1 MRLLAISD
9 LHLGHAKNREALDVL
24 SHHPDDWLIVAGDVG
39 EKPAH
44 LVYALDRLTPR
55 FAKVIWAPGNHDLW
69 CPPDATDRTRG
80 QARYDE
86 LVAICRSYGVVTP
99 EDPYLEFPAPQH
111 AAQHP
116 APSTEHPAPIFI
128 CPLFLLYDYSF
139 HPRGITDPLAWA
151 RESGVVCGDEWML
164 SPEPWP
170 SRRAWCDA
178 RIAYTEPRLSALPG
192 DASTI
197 LISHWPLR
205 YDLARP
211 PRVPRFSIWCGS
223 SRTEQWPTRF
233 RAQAVVNGHLHMRTS
248 ILRDEVRHVEV
259 SLGYPRDWTF
269 DRGID
274 FYLREILPKADS
286 RFVPARDPFM
296 IPYS

>member
-9 LHLGHAKNREALDVL
+9 LHLSHAKNREGLDAI
-24 SHHPDDWLIVAGDVG
+24 SAHPDDWLIVAGDVG
-39 EKPAH
+39 EKPDH
-44 LVYALDRLTPR
+44 LVYALDRLVPR
-55 FAKVIWAPGNHDLW
+55 FAKVIWTPGNHDLW

-86 LVAICRSYGVVTP
+86 LVAICRSYGVATP
-99 EDPYLEFPAPQH
+99 EDPYLEFAPRT
-111 AAQHP
+111 AL
-116 APSTEHPAPIFI
+116 SAPIHV
-128 CPLFLLYDYSF
+128 CPLFVLYDYSF
-139 HPRGITDPLAWA
+139 HPRGVTDPIAWA
-151 RESGVVCGDEWML
+151 RETGVVCGDEWML

-170 SRRAWCDA
+170 TREAWCEA
-178 RIAYTEPRLSALPG
+178 RLAYTESRLQALPD
-192 DASTI
+192 DAATI

-211 PRVPRFSIWCGS
+211 PRVPRFSLWCGTTH
-223 SRTEQWPTRF
+223 TEQWPTRF
-233 RAQAVVNGHLHMRTS
+233 RARAVINGHLHMRTS
-248 ILRDEVRHVEV
+248 IIRDQVRHIEV

-274 FYLREILPKADS
+274 FYLREILPKDDS